1 MVVRKFQ
8 VAVLVVLSLLATTQ
22 VAPAANPGRLGTLL
36 RTLLSGRQQP
46 SEKSDSGPTD
56 SQSQPKATVLER
68 GTLAK
73 HALAAGRDFQPKT
86 ARDVAVA
93 IEQVQMAMQS
103 LEQFL
108 ATNDD
113 TSTDWKMHLR
123 WEDAIKLLAQ
133 EKPPELRSLRDIL
146 QCYRQNIPGIERKPF
161 TKVRDKLEILSNTV
175 LYSNAQI
182 TKVYQQRVKQLADQ
196 LMTYS
201 ETSNAD
207 DGFLIGRLSGFL
219 QQGGQADSL
228 VTSIRHHYSHPNLM
242 LSVSQD
248 LIGRLLSQRVEDTM
262 PLEDRIN
269 GTTLRGTVH
278 TVGTVTVE
286 LVDNPSRG
294 NLRVRL
300 RGNAESKSI
309 GSNLGVTVHTTGN
322 TKINA
327 SKLIHLDAFGLHPQ
341 PASANCVTESSIDS
355 ISARS
360 RCIEKIA
367 WRRALA
373 SQSQG
378 EQMASRR
385 AEQQVAE
392 RVDQQTTEMLKEAN
406 HFLKEQ
412 FRQPLIRRNAFPRLF
427 EFTTIDGH
435 LKLRMQ
441 QSNSRQLAAPGPAPQ
456 HEGTPDVG
464 IKIHES
470 LIGNLSE
477 AILGG
482 TVLTGDSLQGLLE
495 DLGAEVPAELQGDA
509 GEPWSITFSSNR
521 PIRVSFQDNITSIS
535 LRGRRFTRGDTVV
548 GNVID
553 ITARYS
559 VNMTPAGLKLKRQ
572 GDVEVDYVNRRTL
585 GVPQIA
591 IKTMLLKKFNS
602 LYKPELEVQ
611 DLVLP
616 ERWRQAGNLRL
627 KNSQVSTGWLVLNWI
642 RQPGTKTDAKVA
654 QKP

>member
-1 MVVRKFQ
+1 MFARKSQ
-8 VAVLVVLSLLATTQ
+8 AVLLVTLSLFASTQ
-22 VAPAANPGRLGTLL
+22 AAPAANPGRLGALL
-36 RTLLSGRQQP
+36 RTLLPGREQADAEP
-46 SEKSDSGPTD
+46 EGTPTD
-56 SQSQPKATVLER
+56 ATSQPAAVVLKR
-68 GTLAK
+68 DALAE
-73 HALAAGRDFQPKT
+73 HALAAGRNFQPKT
-86 ARDVAVA
+86 AEDVAGA
-93 IEQVQMAMQS
+93 IEQLQVARQS
-103 LEQFL
+103 LEKFL
-108 ATNDD
+108 AKDAAPTV
-113 TSTDWKMHLR
+113 DWKMHLR
-123 WEDAIKLLAQ
+123 WEDTTKLLTR
-133 EKPPELRSLRDIL
+133 EKAPELRTLREIL
-146 QCYRQNIPGIERKPF
+146 QRYRQDIPGIERKPF
-161 TKVRDKLEILSNTV
+161 TRVRDKLEILTNTI
-175 LYSNAQI
+175 LYSNSQI
-182 TKVYQQRVKQLADQ
+182 TKVYQQRVKQLADR
-196 LMTYS
+196 LTAYS
-201 ETSNAD
+201 ETSTAD

-228 VTSIRHHYSHPNLM
+228 VASIHHHYSHPNLM
-242 LSVSQD
+242 LSISQD
-248 LIGRLLSQRVEDTM
+248 LITRLLSQQVEDTM

-278 TVGTVTVE
+278 TVGDVTVE

-300 RGNAESKSI
+300 QGNAKSKSI
-309 GSNLGVTVHTTGN
+309 GTNLGVTVHTTGN
-322 TKINA
+322 TTIDA

-341 PASANCVTESSIDS
+341 PASANCETESSIDS

-385 AEQQVAE
+385 AEEQVAE
-392 RVDQQTTEMLKEAN
+392 RVDQQTTEMLKDAN
-406 HFLKEQ
+406 HFLQEQ

-441 QSNSRQLAAPGPAPQ
+441 QSNDRQMAAPGPAPK
-456 HEGTPDVG
+456 HDGTPDVG

-482 TVLTGDSLQGLLE
+482 TVLTGEILQGLLE

-521 PIRVSFQDNITSIS
+521 PIRVSFQDNVTSIS
-535 LRGRRFTRGDTVV
+535 IRGRRFTRGDTVV

-553 ITARYS
+553 ITARYA
-559 VNMTPAGLKLKRQ
+559 VNMTPTGLNLKRQ

-611 DLVLP
+611 EIVLP

-642 RQPGTKTDAKVA
+642 RQPGTKTDPKVA

>member
-1 MVVRKFQ
+1 MLARKSQ
-8 VAVLVVLSLLATTQ
+8 AILLVILLLLATIQ
-22 VAPAANPGRLGTLL
+22 AAPAANPGRLGTLL
-36 RTLLSGRQQP
+36 RTLLPGRQQTSAEP
-46 SEKSDSGPTD
+46 EQAAADSP
-56 SQSQPKATVLER
+56 SQPAAVVLKR
-68 GTLAK
+68 DTLAE
-73 HALAAGRDFQPKT
+73 HALAAGRDFKPKT
-86 ARDVAVA
+86 ARDVAEA
-93 IEQVQMAMQS
+93 IEQLQVAMQS

-108 ATNDD
+108 AKD
-113 TSTDWKMHLR
+113 TSPTTDWKMQLR
-123 WEDAIKLLAQ
+123 WEDTTKLLAQ
-133 EKPPELRSLRDIL
+133 EKTPELRTLRELL
-146 QCYRQNIPGIERKPF
+146 QRYRQNIPGIEREPF
-161 TKVRDKLEILSNTV
+161 TRVRDKLETLSNTI

-196 LMTYS
+196 LTTYS

-228 VTSIRHHYSHPNLM
+228 VTSIHHHFSHPNLM

-248 LIGRLLSQRVEDTM
+248 LIMRLLSQQVEDTM

-278 TVGTVTVE
+278 TVGNVTVD

-300 RGNAESKSI
+300 QGNAKSKSI
-309 GSNLGVTVHTTGN
+309 GTNLGVTVHTTGN
-322 TKINA
+322 TKIDA

-341 PASANCVTESSIDS
+341 PAFANCETESSIDS

-392 RVDQQTTEMLKEAN
+392 RVDQQTTEMLKDAN
-406 HFLKEQ
+406 HFLQEQ
-412 FRQPLIRRNAFPRLF
+412 FRQPMIRRNAFPRLF
-427 EFTTIDGH
+427 EFATIDGH

-441 QSNSRQLAAPGPAPQ
+441 QSNDRQMAAPGPAPQ
-456 HEGTPDVG
+456 HDGTPDVG

-470 LIGNLSE
+470 LVGNLSE

-495 DLGAEVPAELQGDA
+495 DLGAEVPAELQGDT

-521 PIRVSFQDNITSIS
+521 PIRVSFQDNITAISI
-535 LRGRRFTRGDTVV
+535 RGRRFTRGDTVV

-553 ITARYS
+553 ITARYALD
-559 VNMTPAGLKLKRQ
+559 MTPTGLKLKRQ
-572 GDVEVDYVNRRTL
+572 GDVEVDYVNRRSL

-611 DLVLP
+611 DIVLP

-627 KNSQVSTGWLVLNWI
+627 KNSHVSTGWLVLSWI
-642 RQPGTKTDAKVA
+642 RQAGTKTDSKVA

>member
-1 MVVRKFQ
+1 MLARKSQ
-8 VAVLVVLSLLATTQ
+8 AILLVILFLLATIQ
-22 VAPAANPGRLGTLL
+22 EVPAANPGRLGTLL
-36 RTLLSGRQQP
+36 RTLLPGRQHTSAEPEQAAA
-46 SEKSDSGPTD
+46 DSP
-56 SQSQPKATVLER
+56 SQPAAVVLKR
-68 GTLAK
+68 DTLAE

-86 ARDVAVA
+86 ARDVEGA
-93 IEQVQMAMQS
+93 IEQLQVAMQS

-108 ATNDD
+108 ARD
-113 TSTDWKMHLR
+113 TSPTTDWKMHLR
-123 WEDAIKLLAQ
+123 WEDTTELLAQ
-133 EKPPELRSLRDIL
+133 EKTPELRALREIL
-146 QCYRQNIPGIERKPF
+146 QRYRQNIPGIEREPF
-161 TKVRDKLEILSNTV
+161 TRVRDKLETLSNTI

-182 TKVYQQRVKQLADQ
+182 TKVYQQRVKQLADR
-196 LMTYS
+196 LTAYS

-219 QQGGQADSL
+219 QQGGQVDSL
-228 VTSIRHHYSHPNLM
+228 VTSIHHHFSHPNLM

-248 LIGRLLSQRVEDTM
+248 LIMRLLSQQVEDTM

-278 TVGTVTVE
+278 TVGNVTVE

-300 RGNAESKSI
+300 QGNAKSKSI
-309 GSNLGVTVHTTGN
+309 GTNLGVTVHTTGN
-322 TKINA
+322 TKIDA

-341 PASANCVTESSIDS
+341 PASANCETESSIDS

-367 WRRALA
+367 WRRAFA

-392 RVDQQTTEMLKEAN
+392 RVDQQTTEMLKDAN
-406 HFLKEQ
+406 HFLQEQ
-412 FRQPLIRRNAFPRLF
+412 FRQPMIRRNAFPRLF
-427 EFTTIDGH
+427 EFATIDGH

-441 QSNSRQLAAPGPAPQ
+441 QSNDRQMAAPGPAPQ
-456 HEGTPDVG
+456 HNGTPDVG

-470 LIGNLSE
+470 LVGNLSE

-495 DLGAEVPAELQGDA
+495 DLGAEVPAELQGDT

-535 LRGRRFTRGDTVV
+535 IRGRRFTRGDTVV

-553 ITARYS
+553 ITARYALD
-559 VNMTPAGLKLKRQ
+559 MTPTGLKLKRQ

-611 DLVLP
+611 DIVLP

-627 KNSQVSTGWLVLNWI
+627 KTSHVSTGWLVLSWI
-642 RQPGTKTDAKVA
+642 RQPGTKTDPKVA